1 MPDSSFR
8 HLFVYKKQKT
18 YKKLFKKWQKSSR
31 IKYYGY
37 YYKKLNY
44 KEGSMLAYDKM
55 LFNIPAKDHE
65 PGKVREILNSHPEV
79 MFVSLV
85 GLDIGGQ
92 NTDEK
97 IPVPRFLEDME
108 KFLTD
113 GVQTDGSSVVLP
125 IIAELNNAKVD
136 IIPDLSVNW
145 YVDHNFDFI
154 HEPSG
159 LPVGT
164 LRIPSFLVHNDTN
177 EVGSRVILRDS
188 ITKIKKDLLTLIKNN
203 PYVLEYLPIDSADE
217 IGEIVLTCAT
227 ELEFWVK
234 TPDEKGDREELS
246 TAQVM
251 KEQYW
256 KRTIG
261 PVRTALEKTLLLL
274 DRYGFEMEMGHK
286 EVGGIKAK
294 LGNSGKYDHIMEQ
307 LEIDW
312 KYSDAMQ
319 AADNEKQ
326 VKYIVR
332 DVFRLHG
339 LEVSFRA
346 KPIDGVAGSG
356 EHTHLG
362 VAAKLKNGKI
372 VSLFAPKDMKSEFLN
387 PIGFGALM
395 GILKNYEILNP
406 FITSTNDA
414 FNRLKPG
421 YEAPVCIV
429 TSIGHTAPQP
439 SRNRTVLIGL
449 VRDLNNPL
457 STRFELRSPN
467 PKSNTYLVIATSY
480 MAILDGIAEVL
491 AAKKT
496 PEQLLAS
503 LSKKYGEEDFYLE
516 KDREYRSEKDV
527 FDEYSA
533 EERGRLFGEAPRTV
547 WENICAFDKHSDKM
561 QVLLKDH
568 VMTPIVLESFKKATL
583 DQWATELHN
592 RIIPENMDL
601 LRGCVMLHNEH
612 DCADYDTYLWNK
624 IHELRRYIGQDTLDQ
639 KCLLSRVKDAL
650 DEENYQLAS
659 DLQLEMQ
666 EKVHELTDTYTRY
679 GKNIL

>member
-1 MPDSSFR
+1 
-8 HLFVYKKQKT
+8 
-18 YKKLFKKWQKSSR
+18 
-31 IKYYGY
+31 
-37 YYKKLNY
+37 
-44 KEGSMLAYDKM
+44 MLAYEKM
-55 LFNIPAKDHE
+55 LFNIPAEDHE
-65 PGKVREILNSHPEV
+65 PETIKKILKEHPEI

-85 GLDIGGQ
+85 GLDLGGQ

-97 IPVPRFLEDME
+97 IPVARFLEETE
-108 KFLTD
+108 KFLTT

-145 YVDHNFDFI
+145 YVDHNFDFL
-154 HEPSG
+154 HEPTG

-177 EVGSRVILRDS
+177 EVGSRVILRDA
-188 ITKIKKDLLTLIKNN
+188 INKVERDLLKLIREN
-203 PYVLEYLPIDSADE
+203 PYILEYLPIDSPDDIEE
-217 IGEIVLTCAT
+217 INLTCAT

-234 TPDEKGDREELS
+234 TPDERGDREELS

-274 DRYGFEMEMGHK
+274 DQYGFEMEMGHK

-312 KYSDAMQ
+312 KYAEPMQ

-339 LEVSFRA
+339 LEVTFRA

-356 EHTHLG
+356 EHTHIG
-362 VAAKLKNGKI
+362 VAAKLKDGRKI
-372 VSLFAPKDMKSEFLN
+372 SLFAPKNHREDFLN
-387 PIGFGALM
+387 PIGFGALL
-395 GILKNYEILNP
+395 GILKNYEVLNP

-429 TSIGHTAPQP
+429 TSIGHTEEHP
-439 SRNRTVLIGL
+439 SRNRTVLVCL
-449 VRDLNNPL
+449 VRDNENPL

-467 PKSNTYLVIATSY
+467 PKSNTYLVIASSCLA
-480 MAILDGIAEVL
+480 MMDGIKHALE
-491 AAKKT
+491 AGKT
-496 PEQLLAS
+496 SKELLAS
-503 LSKKYGEEDFYLE
+503 LSKAYGTEDFYLE
-516 KDREYRSEKDV
+516 TDREYRSEKNV
-527 FDEYSA
+527 FDEFTA
-533 EERGRLFGEAPRTV
+533 EERDRLFGKAPSTV
-547 WENICAFDKHSDKM
+547 WENLCAFEKYPEKTK
-561 QVLLKDH
+561 VLLADD
-568 VMTPIVLESFKKATL
+568 VIPPIALESFKKAIM
-583 DQWATELHN
+583 DQWAMELCN
-592 RIIPENMDL
+592 RIVPDNRDL
-601 LRGCVMLHNEH
+601 LRECVKLHEFDH
-612 DCADYDTYLWNK
+612 GQDVSDYDIKMW
-624 IHELRRYIGQDTLDQ
+624 EAVESLRHYIGKDTLGS
-639 KCLLSRVKDAL
+639 KSLLSRIKEAL
-650 DEENYQLAS
+650 KEERFGEAS
-659 DLQLEMQ
+659 ELQLEMQ
-666 EKVHELTDTYTRY
+666 QKMAELSDLYSKY
-679 GKNIL
+679 KKNII